1 MRLEALLKGV
11 NFDTVCGTLDKEA
24 GTLIYHSDK
33 SSPDAVFFAIRG
45 EKTDGH
51 QFTEKAAEKGVR
63 IFVVEDSNGN
73 FPDGATVLK
82 VKDARQTLAAASRN
96 FFGKPDEG
104 LTMIGITGTK
114 GKTGTS
120 FMLKAI
126 LEKAGIKTGIIGTVK
141 QGFEGHYR
149 EAENTTPQSF
159 EIYEMLREMADSD
172 CRAVVTEVSSQALK
186 QHRTDGIEFDIG
198 IFTNLSPDHIGE
210 GEHKNFEEYAECK
223 SRLFRQSRLAV
234 LNADS
239 KYAARMTEHSGI
251 AGEVFFGLSEAK
263 DIHVFRDGSVLGT
276 EFVFHG
282 EKIRLPLP
290 GRFNIYNALAAMTA
304 ASLLGIEPSC
314 MREALEDIKI
324 RGRAELIP
332 TYADYTVALD
342 YAHNGV
348 AMNSFLEA
356 MREYNPKRLIAVFGC
371 GGERDHKRRTEM
383 GLAAG
388 NRADLT
394 VITSDN
400 PRNEPPEKIID
411 EIAEAVAK
419 TAGKY
424 VIIADRK
431 QALEWVIKQ
440 AQSGDIIA
448 VCGKGHETYQIIG
461 SEKKHFDDREIITE
475 IIGREK

>member
-1 MRLEALLKGV
+1 MRLEALLEGV
-11 NFDTVCGTLDKEA
+11 DFETVCGTLDKEA

-63 IFVVEDSNGN
+63 IFVVEDSSGD

-82 VKDARQTLAAASRN
+82 VKDARKTLAAASRN

-120 FMLKAI
+120 FMLKEI
-126 LEKAGIKTGIIGTVK
+126 LETAGIKTGIIGTVK

-159 EIYEMLREMADSD
+159 EIYKLLREMADAG
-172 CRAVVTEVSSQALK
+172 CGAVVTEVSSQALK
-186 QHRTDGIEFDIG
+186 QHRTDGIKFDIG

-239 KYAARMTEHSGI
+239 KYAVRMTEHSSV
-251 AGEVFFGLSEAK
+251 AGEVFFGISDAEN
-263 DIHVFRDGSVLGT
+263 IHVFRDGSVLGT

-304 ASLLGIEPSC
+304 ARLLGIESSC
-314 MREALEDIKI
+314 MREALEGIKI

-332 TYADYTVALD
+332 TYADYTVVLD

-356 MREYNPKRLIAVFGC
+356 MREYDPKRLIAVFGC

-411 EIAEAVAK
+411 EIAEAAAK

-431 QALEWVIKQ
+431 QALEWVLKQ

-461 SEKKHFDDREIITE
+461 GEKKHFDDREIITE

>member
-1 MRLEALLKGV
+1 
-11 NFDTVCGTLDKEA
+11 
-24 GTLIYHSDK
+24 
-33 SSPDAVFFAIRG
+33 
-45 EKTDGH
+45 
-51 QFTEKAAEKGVR
+51 
-63 IFVVEDSNGN
+63 
-73 FPDGATVLK
+73 
-82 VKDARQTLAAASRN
+82 
-96 FFGKPDEG
+96 
-104 LTMIGITGTK
+104 
-114 GKTGTS
+114 
-120 FMLKAI
+120 
-126 LEKAGIKTGIIGTVK
+126 
-141 QGFEGHYR
+141 
-149 EAENTTPQSF
+149 
-159 EIYEMLREMADSD
+159 
-172 CRAVVTEVSSQALK
+172 
-186 QHRTDGIEFDIG
+186 
-198 IFTNLSPDHIGE
+198 
-210 GEHKNFEEYAECK
+210 
-223 SRLFRQSRLAV
+223 
-234 LNADS
+234 
-239 KYAARMTEHSGI
+239 
-251 AGEVFFGLSEAK
+251 
-263 DIHVFRDGSVLGT
+263 
-276 EFVFHG
+276 
-282 EKIRLPLP
+282 
-290 GRFNIYNALAAMTA
+290 
-304 ASLLGIEPSC
+304 

-440 AQSGDIIA
+440 AESGDIIA